1 MKKYDVYGLGNA
13 LVDMEFEVEDGFLN
27 LMQVDKGVMTLVDEE
42 EQHRLMTHLDAFE
55 GNKASGG
62 SAANTLIAVSAMGGS
77 SYYACKVADDDLGHF
92 YLHDL
97 KEAGVDTNINGTHAD
112 GITGKCLVMV
122 TPDAERTMQTFLGI
136 SSDLSVNE
144 ISEDH
149 IRHSEYL
156 YMEGY
161 LVTSPSAREA
171 NIQARKIAE
180 SSGVKTALTFSDP
193 AIVEHFHD
201 ALTETI
207 GDGIDLLFCNESEA
221 LSFTRRTTIDD
232 AIGDIRAFAKS
243 FAITRGA
250 KGAVLFD
257 GTQLHHIDAFPISAV
272 DTNGAG
278 DMFAGAYPYAIT
290 HGYSVPAAGRL
301 ASLASSRVVQKFGPR
316 LPVEQYRE
324 LLDQVS
330 AA

>member
-1 MKKYDVYGLGNA
+1 MKKYNVYGLGNA

-27 LMQVDKGVMTLVDEE
+27 LMQIDKGVMTLVDEE
-42 EQHRLMTHLDAFE
+42 QQHRLMTHLDAFE
-55 GNKASGG
+55 GNRASGG

-122 TPDAERTMQTFLGI
+122 TPDAERTMHTFLGI
-136 SSDLSVNE
+136 SSDLSANE

-149 IRHSEYL
+149 IRHSDYL

-193 AIVEHFHD
+193 AIVQHFHD

-221 LSFTRRTTIDD
+221 LSFTGRTTIED
-232 AIGDIRAFAKS
+232 AISDIRAFAKN
-243 FAITRGA
+243 FAITRGS
-250 KGAVLFD
+250 KGALIYD
-257 GTQLHHIDAFPISAV
+257 GTQLHNIDAFPIRAV

-278 DMFAGAYPYAIT
+278 DMFAGAYLYAIT

-301 ASLASSRVVQKFGPR
+301 ASLASSQVVKKFGPR

>member
-1 MKKYDVYGLGNA
+1 MKKYNVYGLGNA

-27 LMQVDKGVMTLVDEE
+27 LMEIDKGVMTLVDEE

-55 GNKASGG
+55 GNRASGG

-97 KEAGVDTNINGTHAD
+97 KEAGVDTNVNGTHAS

-122 TPDAERTMQTFLGI
+122 TPDAERTMHTYLGI
-136 SSDLSVNE
+136 SSELSVNE
-144 ISEDH
+144 ISDSH
-149 IRHSEYL
+149 IKESEYL

-161 LVTSPSAREA
+161 LVTSPSAKEA
-171 NIQARKIAE
+171 NIHARKIAE
-180 SSGVKTALTFSDP
+180 TNGVKTAFTFSDP
-193 AIVEHFHD
+193 AIVEYFHKE
-201 ALTETI
+201 LTETI

-221 LSFTRRTTIDD
+221 LAYTGKNSIDD
-232 AIGDIRAFAKS
+232 AIEVIKTFAGS
-243 FAITRGA
+243 FAITLGS
-250 KGAVLFD
+250 KGALIYD
-257 GTQLHHIDAFPISAV
+257 GAQSHKIDPFPIKAI

-278 DMFAGAYPYAIT
+278 DMFAGAYLYGIT
-290 HGYSVPAAGRL
+290 HGYSTADAGKL
-301 ASLASSRVVQKFGPR
+301 ASLAASHVVQQFGPR
-316 LPVEQYRE
+316 LPVENYAK
-324 LLDQVS
+324 LLAEVS

>member
-1 MKKYDVYGLGNA
+1 MKKYNVYGLGNA

-27 LMQVDKGVMTLVDEE
+27 LMEVDKGVMTLVDEE
-42 EQHRLMTHLDAFE
+42 EQHRMLTHLDAFE

-97 KEAGVDTNINGTHAD
+97 KQAGVDTNINGTHAN

-122 TPDAERTMQTFLGI
+122 TPDAERTMQTYLGI
-136 SSDLSVNE
+136 SSELSVNE
-144 ISEDH
+144 ISESH
-149 IRHSEYL
+149 IKDSEYL

-161 LVTSPSAREA
+161 LVTSPGAKEA
-171 NIQARKIAE
+171 NIHARKIAE
-180 SSGVKTALTFSDP
+180 ANGVKTAFTFSDP
-193 AIVEHFHD
+193 AIVQHFHNE
-201 ALTETI
+201 LTQTI

-221 LSFTRRTTIDD
+221 LAYTGKPSIED
-232 AIGDIRAFAKS
+232 AIETIKTFARN
-243 FAITRGA
+243 FAITLGS
-250 KGAVLFD
+250 KGALIYD
-257 GTQLHHIDAFPISAV
+257 GASTHKIEPYPIKAV

-278 DMFAGAYPYAIT
+278 DMFAGAYLYAIT
-290 HGYSVPAAGRL
+290 HGYSIADAGKL
-301 ASLASSRVVQKFGPR
+301 ASLASSHVVQQFGPR
-316 LPVEQYRE
+316 LPVENYAK
-324 LLDQVS
+324 LLNEIS